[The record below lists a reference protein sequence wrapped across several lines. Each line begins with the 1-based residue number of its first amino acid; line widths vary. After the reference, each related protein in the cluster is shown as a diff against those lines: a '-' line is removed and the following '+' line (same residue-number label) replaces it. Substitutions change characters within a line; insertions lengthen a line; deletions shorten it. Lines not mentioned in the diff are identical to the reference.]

1 MLLLGLR
8 FKCFFV
14 SVLCRTA
21 LPFLRDPER
30 IEAVLSI
37 RRNYDDLLA
46 GGK

>member
-1 MLLLGLR
+1 MLPLGLR
-8 FKCFFV
+8 FKCVMV

-21 LPFLRDPER
+21 RPFLRDPER

-37 RRNYDDLLA
+37 RRNYDGLLA